1 MEKNNPLYFAIDS
14 DILRELTFI
23 DIIKKSNKTLEEI
36 TTTDPLLEKYG
47 GYLQRLYF
55 KMKTGEI
62 NLVIVDAVYQESK
75 HSKSLVD
82 FIKEYCYF
90 PDINA
95 INYQEKAEEARK
107 LANAYCKPF
116 IYNEV
121 EEQAPMKFVFIAD
134 INKSVPTNDCYIMA
148 QATIEGISLIT
159 ANGKDFIF
167 NKRNASIE
175 HDRSRGITIIN
186 EMNGYYDVNS
196 KGKHIAPKPF
206 HIYTLGPMIKKFDY
220 SDRKLEVSSPQN
232 KLVKADTL
240 DL

>member
-1 MEKNNPLYFAIDS
+1 MERNNPSYFAIDS

-23 DIIKKSNKTLEEI
+23 DIIKKSNKTLDEI
-36 TTTDPLLEKYG
+36 TTTDPLLQKYG

-75 HSKSLVD
+75 HSKSLLD

-95 INYQEKAEEARK
+95 VNYQEKAEEARK
-107 LANAYCKPF
+107 LAYAYCSPF
-116 IYNEV
+116 DNNGV
-121 EEQAPMKFVFIAD
+121 EEPSPMKLVFIAD

-167 NKRNASIE
+167 NKRNASLE
-175 HDRSRGITIIN
+175 HDRSRGIAIIN
-186 EMNGYYDVNS
+186 EQYGYYDKNS
-196 KGKHIAPKPF
+196 KNKNLSPKPF
-206 HIYTLGPMIKKFDY
+206 HIYTLGPMIKKYDNY
-220 SDRKLEVSSPQN
+220 KNKLEVSKPTH
-232 KLVKADTL
+232 KLIKADTL
-240 DL
+240 EL